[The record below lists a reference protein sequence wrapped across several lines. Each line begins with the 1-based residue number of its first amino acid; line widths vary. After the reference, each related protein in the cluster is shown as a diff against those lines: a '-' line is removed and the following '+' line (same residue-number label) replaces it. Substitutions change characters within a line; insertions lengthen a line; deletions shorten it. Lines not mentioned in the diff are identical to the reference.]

1 MPIFTYGK
9 YLELLPDDTRTFV
22 RRLISYLSY
31 KDSIQLNDFSIVDKY
46 DKLFFKAIKAYKV
59 ANERNRSIIQVLG
72 FNEKKSFSFDEM
84 ENSTASKIFSEYYK
98 AFVPFENEE
107 DYLALRPEDIIKNI
121 HDNLLPDDCT
131 VYTFKVLDLPH
142 RQFIKRLIEMNA
154 NQKNELVEG
163 FNKKFNN
170 GFTIA
175 VINYY
180 DMVGRIYTYL
190 RANKDKIQN
199 VQNSIIDLK
208 NLAMLLAIFYYN
220 HVSCYQDTFNE
231 KEIIIKYFNSKGLTI
246 EKIEEAIGLHIDMA
260 EIEKINPTLVL
271 YRQFTEIKSN
281 VTDEGK
287 TYVGPIVHKLI
298 NNGFNES
305 FVIKKVLGCCGLTLK
320 EVSKINETLKVMR
333 DEISSVTVEE
343 LNKGLMPDTINY
355 LKRISK
361 LYAYIKSK
369 IEPSENALIE
379 NKNDM
384 FALAI
389 LLSSFEFENKFNTFF
404 TEKGLTVEKILEI
417 ANLPTKET
425 FEKEVE
431 QTLDNEREITR
442 FNVLVTGGV
451 NEEKPKDTITPLS
464 IITNSSNKKCTHS
477 SLYQKIYKM
486 VTGGKLNDSFNT
498 QVDNYFKEKEYKRK
512 KALTEEVL
520 QDVQIDVFNYLKIV
534 SDYYQIFSNF
544 GLDQKDQEQL
554 AIIFGASRYNE
565 AIELFFD
572 NLGMDRDS
580 MATAADIDFEYTE
593 KPFNIDIITGP
604 LKPYI
609 FDRPNAEITVYSILE
624 NAFRPELTNTLN
636 LRNFLHKFGKTPEEF
651 TDIKKAMSDQ
661 NQKLIVKAE
670 KEALDAYYDSIV
682 DDGLP
687 IMEDALRIYE
697 YLTNLKN
704 RSQLIK
710 TPEDIKLISILISLF
725 FNDTDYIPFFVHNGV
740 TLDVICE
747 ILELKQEE
755 IQAVRAKEY
764 NKKTIFEFKDY
775 LITPADKKILV
786 HRMFTEDVAKSNIL
800 ELITEKTDNKYE
812 YLAEEVEQQKER
824 DITPD
829 QGIKILLAEE
839 VEELED
845 TSLGTIAQY
854 GSKVSKHSKYINDA
868 LHGIMSADTLDH
880 SVEGLNSLLGEVTTE
895 EELPS
900 QKKRNFLAR
909 FFKTEEPKPKT
920 IRKINVDKLDD
931 VQEEVSEQVETLTT
945 ELKGYEFIKKYIE
958 VFLGKLYEHLENLKK
973 YYKTIEDETVDESL
987 DEIEQYTKTL
997 DINSKKEIVLDKIN
1011 SFETMILL
1019 MKQELV
1025 TVHRSIINHFM
1036 TINSLQTSKSAILPL
1051 IVTEVAIGVGKRTEE
1066 ESMALTGDLIGLF
1079 QSVVSKNA
1087 EATKANLEKI
1097 SLLSLSDETYMAMNK
1112 EVNSYLESLD
1122 RGRAVLAESTKT
1134 PEPPKVLE
1142 APTLPTYLSTVEVA
1156 GGPKKLKKPLGMED

>member
-22 RRLISYLSY
+22 KRLISYLSY

-107 DYLALRPEDIIKNI
+107 DYLALRPEEIIKNI

-170 GFTIA
+170 GSAIA

-281 VTDEGK
+281 VTEEGK

-298 NNGFNES
+298 NSGYKDS
-305 FVIKKVLGCCGLTLK
+305 FVIKKVLGCCGLTIK
-320 EVSKINETLKVMR
+320 EVNKINETLKAHR
-333 DEISSVTVEE
+333 DEISNVTVED
-343 LNKGLMPDTINY
+343 LHKGLMPDTINY
-355 LKRISK
+355 LKRLSK
-361 LYAYIKSK
+361 LYSYIKSK
-369 IEPSENALIE
+369 IEPSENTLIE
-379 NKNDM
+379 NKKDM
-384 FALAI
+384 FTLAI
-389 LLSSFEFENKFNTFF
+389 LLSSLEFRNKFSYFF
-404 TEKGLTVEKILEI
+404 TEKGLTLEKVLEL
-417 ANLPTKET
+417 ANLPTKEIY
-425 FEKEVE
+425 EQELEQVE
-431 QTLDNEREITR
+431 DNERDITR
-442 FNVLVTGGV
+442 FSKLVTGGV
-451 NEEKPKDTITPLS
+451 NEEKPRDSITPFS
-464 IITNSSNKKCTHS
+464 IIANSSDKKRTS
-477 SLYQKIYKM
+477 SSIYQKLYKM
-486 VTGGKLNDSFNT
+486 ATGEKLNDSFNS
-498 QVDNYFKEKEYKRK
+498 QVDNYIKERDDIRKRK
-512 KALTEEVL
+512 LTEEAL
-520 QDVQIDVFNYLKIV
+520 KNIPIDVFNYLKV
-534 SDYYQIFSNF
+534 LSAYYQILSSK
-544 GLDQKDQEQL
+544 GLDPKDLEQL
-554 AIIFGASRYNE
+554 SIIFAASRYDEGIESFLDDIGMTRNSLAE
-565 AIELFFD
+565 AIEV
-572 NLGMDRDS
+572 
-580 MATAADIDFEYTE
+580 DFYYNE
-593 KPFNIDIITGP
+593 KPFDIDIIVGP

-609 FDRPNAEITVYSILE
+609 FDRPNEEITVYSIFE

-636 LRNFLHKFGKTPEEF
+636 LRNLLHKYNRTPEEF
-651 TDIKKAMSDQ
+651 LDLKKAISDHNKQ
-661 NQKLIVKAE
+661 MLAKAE
-670 KEALDAYYDSIV
+670 QEKLDSYYNSCEE
-682 DDGLP
+682 DGLP
-687 IMEDALRIYE
+687 IMEDAMRIYE
-697 YLTNLKN
+697 YLTSIKN
-704 RSQLIK
+704 RSPLLK
-710 TPEDIKLISILISLF
+710 TSEDLKLISILISLF
-725 FNDTDYIPFFVHNGV
+725 FNDTAYIPFFERNGV
-740 TLDVICE
+740 TLEAICE
-747 ILELKQEE
+747 ILELKREE
-755 IQAVRAKEY
+755 IEAIRTKEY
-764 NKKTIFEFKDY
+764 NKKTIFEFRDF
-775 LITPADKKILV
+775 LITPADKETLV
-786 HRMFTEDVAKSNIL
+786 HRIFTEDVAKSNIL
-800 ELITEKTDNKYE
+800 KIITEKTDNKYE

-900 QKKRNFLAR
+900 QKKKNFLAR

-931 VQEEVSEQVETLTT
+931 VQEEVDEQINTLTT

-973 YYKTIEDETVDESL
+973 YYKSIEDETVDESL

-1087 EATKANLEKI
+1087 EATKANLQRI
-1097 SLLSLSDETYMAMNK
+1097 SLLSLSDETYMNMSK
-1112 EVNSYLESLD
+1112 EVNKYLESLD
-1122 RGRAVLAESTKT
+1122 RGRAVLAGAGEEKSS
-1134 PEPPKVLE
+1134 PLLPDYQ
-1142 APTLPTYLSTVEVA
+1142 PTLEVA
-1156 GGPKKLKKPLGMED
+1156 EGPRKVKKPLGMED